1 MASMDTIA
9 AIATA
14 AGVGGIGIIRISGP
28 QVPAMAIAMAGV
40 LPPPRVA
47 MRALFRDG
55 EGLPIDDGLILYF
68 PAPAS
73 FTGEHVL
80 ELHAHGGSIVLDLL
94 LQRVLEAGTRL
105 ARPGEFSERAFLNG
119 KLDLVQA
126 EAIADLI
133 ASHSA
138 AAARAAMASLQG
150 EFSRLLQDL
159 SGAILSLRTYLEAAI
174 DFPDDEV
181 DWLVN
186 ADIGVRLQTLLQHC
200 ESIRMQAAQGR
211 LLREGAS
218 LVIAGPPNVGK
229 SSLLNRLA
237 GEEVAIVTDI
247 AGTTRDLLRT
257 QILIDGLA
265 VQVIDTAGLRET
277 ADVVEREGIRRAR
290 VAMAGADRILLMLE
304 AGDPSD
310 GYVHLAGLPELPVT
324 LVRNKIDLYG
334 QEPALSESR
343 LGPTI
348 HLSAHTGAGIEL
360 LRAHL
365 KQAFGYGGA
374 TGVFSARR
382 RHLQAL
388 ARTQAHLGQAQ
399 QQWQAGAGELV
410 AEELRLAQQQV
421 GEITGQVTN
430 EDLLSQIFSTFCLG
444 K

>member
-1 MASMDTIA
+1 MASTDTIA

-14 AGVGGIGIIRISGP
+14 AGVGGIGIIRISGE
-28 QVPAMAIAMAGV
+28 QVPAVAIATVGV
-40 LPPPRVA
+40 LPPPRLAV
-47 MRALFRDG
+47 RALFRDG
-55 EGLPIDDGLILYF
+55 AGRLIDDGLILYF

-80 ELHAHGGSIVLDLL
+80 ELHAHGGPVVLDLL
-94 LQRVLEAGTRL
+94 LQRVLELGARQ

-133 ASHSA
+133 TSHSA

-150 EFSRLLQDL
+150 EFSRLLQEL
-159 SGAILSLRTYLEAAI
+159 SSAILSLRTYLEAAI

-181 DWLVN
+181 DWLAD
-186 ADIGVRLQTLLQHC
+186 ADIDVRLQALLQRC
-200 ESIRMQAAQGR
+200 ESIGTQAAQGR

-257 QILIDGLA
+257 QIQIDGLA

-277 ADVVEREGIRRAR
+277 EDVVEREGIRRAR
-290 VAMAGADRILLMLE
+290 AAMADADRILLMLE
-304 AGDPSD
+304 ASDPDD
-310 GYVHLAGLPELPVT
+310 GRVHLAGLPELPVT
-324 LVRNKIDLYG
+324 RVRNKIDLYG
-334 QEPALSESR
+334 HAPACSESPS
-343 LGPTI
+343 GPTI
-348 HLSAHTGAGIEL
+348 HLSARTGVGIDL

-374 TGVFSARR
+374 EGVFSARR

-388 ARTQAHLGQAQ
+388 ARAQAHLAQAQ

-430 EDLLSQIFSTFCLG
+430 EDLLGQIFSTFCLG

>member
-1 MASMDTIA
+1 MASLDTIA

-14 AGVGGIGIIRISGP
+14 AGVGGIGIIRVSGA
-28 QVPAMAIAMAGV
+28 QVPAMANAMVGT
-40 LPPPRVA
+40 LPPPRLA
-47 MRALFRDG
+47 MRALFRDAAG
-55 EGLPIDDGLILYF
+55 RPIDDGLILYF

-80 ELHAHGGSIVLDLL
+80 ELHAHGGPVVLDLL
-94 LQRVLEAGTRL
+94 LQRTLAAGARL

-133 ASHSA
+133 ASNSA

-159 SGAILSLRTYLEAAI
+159 SSAILSLRTYLEAAI
-174 DFPDDEV
+174 DFPDEEV
-181 DWLVN
+181 DWLAD
-186 ADIGVRLQTLLQHC
+186 ADIGGRLQALLQRC
-200 ESIRMQAAQGR
+200 ESIGAQAAQGR
-211 LLREGAS
+211 LLREGVS

-229 SSLLNRLA
+229 SSLINRLA
-237 GEEVAIVTDI
+237 GEDVAIVTDV
-247 AGTTRDLLRT
+247 AGTTRDLLRA
-257 QILIDGLA
+257 QIQLDGLA

-277 ADVVEREGIRRAR
+277 EDVVEREGIRRAR
-290 VAMAGADRILLMLE
+290 AAMTHADRILLMLE

-310 GYVHLAGLPELPVT
+310 GRVHLAGLPELPVT
-324 LVRNKIDLYG
+324 VVRNKIDLTG
-334 QEPALSESR
+334 QEPAWSESQ
-343 LGPTI
+343 GVPTI
-348 HLSAHTGAGIEL
+348 HLSAQTGAGIDL

-365 KQAFGYGGA
+365 KQAFGHGGA
-374 TGVFSARR
+374 EGVFSARR

-388 ARTQAHLGQAQ
+388 ARTQAHLAQAQ
-399 QQWQAGAGELV
+399 RQWQVSAGELV
-410 AEELRLAQQQV
+410 AEELRLAQRQI

-430 EDLLSQIFSTFCLG
+430 EDLLGQIFSTFCLG

>member
-1 MASMDTIA
+1 MASTDTIA

-28 QVPAMAIAMAGV
+28 QVPAMAMAIAST
-40 LPPPRVA
+40 LPPPRLAV
-47 MRALFRDG
+47 RSLFRDN
-55 EGLPIDDGLILYF
+55 EGRPIDDGLILYF

-80 ELHAHGGSIVLDLL
+80 ELHAHGGPIVLDLL
-94 LQRVLEAGTRL
+94 LQRTLAAGARL

-133 ASHSA
+133 ASNSA

-150 EFSRLLQDL
+150 EFSRLLENL
-159 SGAILSLRTYLEAAI
+159 GASILQLRTYLEAAI
-174 DFPDDEV
+174 DFPDEEM
-181 DWLVN
+181 DWLID
-186 ADIGVRLQTLLQHC
+186 ADIGTRLQALLHRC
-200 ESIRMQAAQGR
+200 EAIHTQAAQGR

-237 GEEVAIVTDI
+237 GEEVAIVTDV

-277 ADVVEREGIRRAR
+277 ADIVEREGIRRAR
-290 VAMAGADRILLMLE
+290 AAMTHADRILLVLE
-304 AGDPSD
+304 ADDPSD
-310 GYVHLAGLPELPVT
+310 GRAHLAGLPELPVT
-324 LVRNKIDLYG
+324 LVRNKIDLTG
-334 QEPALSESR
+334 QEPAWSESQR
-343 LGPTI
+343 VPTI
-348 HLSAHTGAGIEL
+348 HLSAQTGTGIEL

-365 KQAFGYGGA
+365 KQAFGHGGA
-374 TGVFSARR
+374 EGVFTARR
-382 RHLQAL
+382 RHLLAL
-388 ARTQAHLGQAQ
+388 ERTQAHLVQAQ
-399 QQWQAGAGELV
+399 RQLQAGAGELV
-410 AEELRLAQQQV
+410 AEELRLAQQQL